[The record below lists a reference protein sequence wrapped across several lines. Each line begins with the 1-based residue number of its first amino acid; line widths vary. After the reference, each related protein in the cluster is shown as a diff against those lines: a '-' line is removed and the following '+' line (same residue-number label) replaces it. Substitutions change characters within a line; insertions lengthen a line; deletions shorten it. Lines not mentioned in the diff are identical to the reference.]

1 MDWPNAI
8 IHVDMDTFF
17 VSVERRHD
25 PSLIGKPVIVGGGRD
40 GDLRRG
46 VVAACSYETR
56 TFGVHSAMPL
66 AQAMRLCPE
75 AIIVPVG
82 RSNYGEYTAQVR
94 TILESF
100 TDLVEMASPDEAYI
114 DLRGTDLL
122 HGEPIG
128 AARSIRSRIA
138 TQTGLPVS
146 IGLATTR
153 THAKIASKLS
163 KPSGLFVIVPGGEAA
178 IVRPLSIGALPGLGP
193 KTAKRL
199 NGAGIRTL
207 GQLID
212 AGEERLVRLLG
223 DHGASYHR
231 RAIGRGSAE
240 VTPSRERVQIS
251 TEATFGDDIG
261 EREIIH
267 GKLARM
273 TMKLG
278 SQLRKREQ
286 WAGTLTLKIRYPD
299 FTTLTRREALDP
311 RTNDDTILYR
321 RARDFFD
328 RIWDGETPLRLL
340 GVGVANMGDATQ
352 GDMFEDED
360 GRKRERLLQ
369 TLDSIG
375 AARGNARLIW
385 GSALEAKKSPA
396 VPRDKN

>member
-1 MDWPNAI
+1 MNWPTAI
-8 IHVDMDTFF
+8 VHVDMDTFF
-17 VSVERRHD
+17 VSVERLHD
-25 PSLIGKPVIVGGGRD
+25 RSLIGKPVIVGGGQD

-46 VVAACSYETR
+46 VVAACSYESR
-56 TFGVHSAMPL
+56 AFGVHSAMPL

-75 AIIVPVG
+75 AVIVPVG
-82 RSNYGEYTAQVR
+82 RSNYGEYTSRVR

-100 TDLVEMASPDEAYI
+100 TDLVEMASPDEAYL

-128 AARSIRSRIA
+128 AAHHIRSRIA
-138 TQTGLPVS
+138 AQTGLPVS

-153 THAKIASKLS
+153 TQAKIASKLS
-163 KPSGLFVIVPGGEAA
+163 KPSGLFVVAPGGEAA
-178 IVRPLSIGALPGLGP
+178 IVRPLSISALPGLGP

-199 NGAGIRTL
+199 NGANIRTL

-223 DHGASYHR
+223 DHGASYYR
-231 RAIGRGSAE
+231 RAIGKGSAQ
-240 VTPSRERVQIS
+240 VTPSRERLQIS

-261 EREIIH
+261 ERELIH

-299 FTTLTRREALDP
+299 FTTLTRREGIEP

-328 RIWDGETPLRLL
+328 RVWDGATPLRLL
-340 GVGVANMGDATQ
+340 GVGVANMGDAVQ

-375 AARGNARLIW
+375 SAKGNARLIW
-385 GSALEAKKSPA
+385 GSALEAKNPPA
-396 VPRDKN
+396 APPEME